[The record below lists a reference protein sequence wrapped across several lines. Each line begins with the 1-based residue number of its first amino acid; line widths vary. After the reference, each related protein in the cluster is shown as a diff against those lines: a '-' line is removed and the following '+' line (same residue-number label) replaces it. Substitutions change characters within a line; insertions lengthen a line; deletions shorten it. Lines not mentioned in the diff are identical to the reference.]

1 MTRSQNK
8 ILEAKMLRSQ
18 SSMHRL
24 VRHHLVVETKP
35 NGDHRPFGF
44 AFGHGH
50 KIEAHTVLDELQH
63 LVVAQRRLAITKA
76 HAHRLTQRSS
86 VTTRQTWAGLVRQ
99 SRMLRCSRLSKPHV
113 DPTKLPMYVNPTKLP
128 RYVNPTKLPMYVN
141 PTSQQCTAIRQTDN
155 ARQSNK
161 PTSLPPTP
169 R

>member
-1 MTRSQNK
+1 
-8 ILEAKMLRSQ
+8 MLRSQ

-44 AFGHGH
+44 AFGHGR

-113 DPTKLPMYVNPTKLP
+113 DPTKLPMYVNPT
-128 RYVNPTKLPMYVN
+128 
-141 PTSQQCTAIRQTDN
+141 SQQCTAIRQTDN
-155 ARQSNK
+155 ARQSDK
-161 PTSLPPTP
+161 PTMHGNPTSRQASHQP
-169 R
+169 RVRALQKGFSRSRM

>member
-1 MTRSQNK
+1 
-8 ILEAKMLRSQ
+8 MLRSQ

-50 KIEAHTVLDELQH
+50 QIEAHTVLDELQH
-63 LVVAQRRLAITKA
+63 LVVAQGRLTITIA

-99 SRMLRCSRLSKPHV
+99 SRMLRCSRLSTHG
-113 DPTKLPMYVNPTKLP
+113 
-128 RYVNPTKLPMYVN
+128 N
-141 PTSQQCTAIRQTDN
+141 PTSPAKRLLQEQDVA
-155 ARQSNK
+155 A
-161 PTSLPPTP
+161 
-169 R
+169 

>member
-1 MTRSQNK
+1 
-8 ILEAKMLRSQ
+8 MLRSQ

-50 KIEAHTVLDELQH
+50 QIEAHTVLDELQH
-63 LVVAQRRLAITKA
+63 LVVAKA
-76 HAHRLTQRSS
+76 HAHRLTQRS
-86 VTTRQTWAGLVRQ
+86 
-99 SRMLRCSRLSKPHV
+99 
-113 DPTKLPMYVNPTKLP
+113 
-128 RYVNPTKLPMYVN
+128 
-141 PTSQQCTAIRQTDN
+141 
-155 ARQSNK
+155 RQSNK